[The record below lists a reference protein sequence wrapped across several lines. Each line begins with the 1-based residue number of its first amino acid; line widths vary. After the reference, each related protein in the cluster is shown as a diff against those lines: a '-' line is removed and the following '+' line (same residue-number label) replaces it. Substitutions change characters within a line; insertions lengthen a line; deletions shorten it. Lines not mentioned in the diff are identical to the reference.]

1 MYFSTPID
9 MIDTF
14 EQFEQ
19 NKKLSFTASFF
30 PYYDPHYYPHTSG
43 QCSIY
48 KEHNLYMKSW
58 VVINSKTSSCYA
70 MIFP

>member
-19 NKKLSFTASFF
+19 NKKIVIHSQFFFFFHTMIPIIAHTHLDNARYTRNTTFT
-30 PYYDPHYYPHTSG
+30 
-43 QCSIY
+43 
-48 KEHNLYMKSW
+48 
-58 VVINSKTSSCYA
+58 
-70 MIFP
+70 